1 MASSNLR
8 AALFMALAMAGY
20 VFNDVFMKALAEDMS
35 MGQAIVLRG
44 MVATLLI
51 WFIAH
56 RSGAMR
62 PVGVALRPMPLLRTV
77 GEVVATVLFLTALP
91 RIYLA
96 NATAILQAL
105 PLAVTLGASIFLR
118 EPVGWRRWVA
128 IIVGFLGV
136 LVIIQPGYVGYSPYS
151 ILVAGAVLC
160 AAARDVA
167 TRAMG
172 DDVPS
177 LFISVVTSAA
187 VTVTGLGM
195 WIVDGSI
202 APVTA
207 AHLLQIVAAAVFI
220 LVGYQF
226 VVLAM
231 REGEI
236 AFVAP
241 FRYTSLL
248 WSILLGAIVFAE
260 IPDLPTILGSV
271 IVVATGLYTLYR
283 EHRVAQRR

>member
-1 MASSNLR
+1 M
-8 AALFMALAMAGY
+8 
-20 VFNDVFMKALAEDMS
+20 
-35 MGQAIVLRG
+35 
-44 MVATLLI
+44 
-51 WFIAH
+51 
-56 RSGAMR
+56 
-62 PVGVALRPMPLLRTV
+62 
-77 GEVVATVLFLTALP
+77 ATVLFLTALP
-91 RIYLA
+91 HIYLA

-118 EPVGWRRWVA
+118 EPVGWRRWSA
-128 IIVGFLGV
+128 ILVGFLGV
-136 LVIIQPGYVGYSPYS
+136 MVIIQPGYVGYSPYS

-160 AAARDVA
+160 AAARGVA
-167 TRAMG
+167 TRAMD

-195 WIVDGSI
+195 WIVDGSV

-207 AHLLQIVAAAVFI
+207 AHLLQIVVASVFI

-260 IPDLPTILGSV
+260 IPDLPTILGSAM
-271 IVVATGLYTLYR
+271 IVATGLYTLYR
-283 EHRVAQRR
+283 EHRVAQNR